1 MKLEN
6 KVILVDIDGTV
17 CEDIKNEDS
26 HLYSTAKLYPDS
38 LDIINKWYDNG
49 NIITFFTAREE
60 KDREVTEKWL
70 NSNGFKYHGLI
81 MNKPR
86 CNDDQEYMWIDNRK
100 VRGVTYKETWDNLK
114 VVNKDILTFG
124 D

>member
-86 CNDDQEYMWIDNRK
+86 CNDEQEYMWIDNRK